1 MDLSHEK
8 PDRSTTDPAHAEPAP
23 VVDYVA
29 LAAGRTVGRYE
40 IVEVLGQGGFGITY
54 RARDTQLG
62 RDVAIKEY
70 LPPTLAIRQDGASVL
85 PRSTEVADDF
95 SWGRERFVAEGRT
108 LATLHEAPAIVQ
120 VFDFVEANG
129 TSYMV
134 MELVRGNTLE
144 QRVKEKGPLAPHEI
158 DKMLV
163 PVLEGLQRV
172 HTAGFLHRDIKP
184 GNVLLGE
191 NGLPTLIDFGAARL
205 AIASRSS
212 TMTAIFTPGYA
223 APEQFAAG
231 KQGPWTDIYG
241 LAATLH
247 HAITG
252 KAPPNAFDR
261 LLDDTYEP
269 LATLHPAGFPSALLS
284 AIDAGLETRLEHR
297 PQSIAA
303 WRVMMGLPDDD
314 ATIVMTQPATP
325 AAPVAPPTPP
335 TPPSAPAD
343 LAIAPRP
350 RWQFVALLGGGAAL
364 VLLATAYYFMA
375 PPLQPSAESVATAP
389 AASASTSTDPQ
400 QAARTAEEALQ
411 LIAADRQRIQV
422 VLTAMGFDTRGSDG
436 NFGQRSREMIA
447 AWQKAKGHAPTG
459 YLTAAQV
466 PALLRDAPAT
476 PASQASPP
484 TARPTATT
492 TTTGQ
497 FDGLYGGGMSASGI
511 GNTTAIVTAEVSI
524 AKDRLIGRVV
534 HPGCGN
540 SALTLT
546 VLPSGDVV
554 GSGKLYEAPDCA
566 LASFTA
572 TGRAAGD
579 RVSLELRTPGG
590 TTRGTLAKRGG

>member
-1 MDLSHEK
+1 MDLHEK
-8 PDRSTTDPAHAEPAP
+8 PDRSTTDPAPAEQAP

-54 RARDTQLG
+54 RALDTQLG
-62 RDVAIKEY
+62 REVAIKEY

-163 PVLEGLQRV
+163 PLLEGLQRV

-231 KQGPWTDIYG
+231 KQGSWTDIYG

-247 HAITG
+247 HAVMG

-261 LLDDTYEP
+261 LLDDTYES
-269 LATLHPAGFPSALLS
+269 LATLQPAGFPAALLA
-284 AIDAGLETRLEHR
+284 AIDAGLEPRIEHR
-297 PQSIAA
+297 PQSISA

-314 ATIVMTQPATP
+314 ATIVMTQPMAP
-325 AAPVAPPTPP
+325 AAPPTPPTPP
-335 TPPSAPAD
+335 TPPSAPAA
-343 LAIAPRP
+343 LVVAPRP
-350 RWQFVALLGGGAAL
+350 RWHFVAVMAAAAAL
-364 VLLATAYYFMA
+364 VLLATGYYFMA
-375 PPLQPSAESVATAP
+375 PPLQPAAEAVAMASPSTP
-389 AASASTSTDPQ
+389 ADPE
-400 QAARTAEEALQ
+400 QAARAGEEALQ
-411 LIAADRQRIQV
+411 LIAADRQRIQL
-422 VLTAMGFDTRGSDG
+422 VLTAQGFDTRGSDG
-436 NFGQRSREMIA
+436 TFGQRSREMIA
-447 AWQKAKGHAPTG
+447 AWQKAKGHPSTG

-466 PALLRDAPAT
+466 PALLRDVAPSSPPVSTPVST
-476 PASQASPP
+476 PASP
-484 TARPTATT
+484 ARPVPS
-492 TTTGQ
+492 GQ

-511 GNTTAIVTAEVSI
+511 GNTTAILSAEVSI

-554 GSGKLYEAPDCA
+554 GSGKLYEAPDCS

-579 RVSLELRTPGG
+579 KVSLELRTPGG
-590 TTRGTLAKRGG
+590 TTRGTLGKRGG